1 MIPYALKEYKRRW
14 YLIAEDYQ
22 GDNRIKTFGL
32 DRISQLEITQTK
44 VQHKK
49 VDIETL
55 FKNSYGI
62 TIDTE
67 TLPQEIILSFDYQ
80 QGQYIKTLPLHPS
93 QEVLIDNEKEVRIR
107 LRLIP
112 NYDFVMDI
120 CARSLYVKVI
130 SPSSLA
136 KEVKGYL
143 KEAYEQYLS

>member
-1 MIPYALKEYKRRW
+1 MSIVSTHSRPKAVGLRA
-14 YLIAEDYQ
+14 IANLGCSPVSTHSRPKAAE
-22 GDNRIKTFGL
+22 G
-32 DRISQLEITQTK
+32 
-44 VQHKK
+44 HKK

-67 TLPQEIILSFDYQ
+67 TPPQEIILSFDYQ

-136 KEVKGYL
+136 EEVKGYL